1 MNPVTPS
8 HTPGA
13 SSAGQPMKKWEYR
26 MIDSADVAGGSF
38 VMGKSRESIEEY
50 LNEIGTEG
58 WEIVNL
64 DFVELENRSSFV
76 GVAKREKR

>member
-1 MNPVTPS
+1 
-8 HTPGA
+8 
-13 SSAGQPMKKWEYR
+13 
-26 MIDSADVAGGSF
+26 
-38 VMGKSRESIEEY
+38 MGKSRESMEEY
-50 LNEIGTEG
+50 LNEIGSEG

>member
-1 MNPVTPS
+1 
-8 HTPGA
+8 
-13 SSAGQPMKKWEYR
+13 MKKWEYR
-26 MIDSADVAGGSF
+26 MVDSADVEGGSF

-50 LNEIGTEG
+50 LNDLGTEG